1 MLSTF
6 VIGLREGLE
15 AALIVGIVAAFLRTN
30 GRLDLLRWVW
40 AGVAAAVVL
49 CLGVGIALRVA
60 SQNLPYR
67 QQEGLETVIAL
78 VAVAMVS
85 YMVVWMRRHARSL
98 KHDLEGAAGAALD
111 SGSGWALV
119 AMAFLAVLR
128 EGFETAVFLVA
139 AFNESANPTTAATG
153 ALIGILVACVLGYG
167 IYSGGFRIN
176 LARFFRITGAV
187 LVLVAAGLVTSAF
200 HSAHEAGWID
210 AGQRQVADLT
220 WLVRPGSVQSSLLT
234 GMLGWQPR
242 PTVIEVVVYVA
253 FLVPVMTF
261 VLWPAA
267 RPFPRRAAH
276 RRRGGHARGRR
287 DRRGRAGRREARPA
301 GGPDGGGHRHRRRDA
316 HRHGRRAPR
325 RPGDV
330 PCQWTGRRRGDRV
343 RGDRGRDRRGG
354 RPRRRRVPVRTR
366 RDRRRRPA
374 GHAGPG
380 GRAERWSPA
389 PRRQRHQRSRAGDA
403 AHVDP
408 QHGHAVARRRD
419 RPPARR
425 GGRHRDALGGRPV
438 RGVAARSAPTSRP
451 RLPPPTPAAPPRPR
465 SPPLEARRGRAG
477 RRGRH
482 LVDDLRSRSPC
493 SRCSRSPCS
502 C

>member
-40 AGVAAAVVL
+40 AGVAAAIVL
-49 CLGVGIALRVA
+49 CLGVGIALRMA

-210 AGQRQVADLT
+210 ARGPP
-220 WLVRPGSVQSSLLT
+220 WKS
-234 GMLGWQPR
+234 
-242 PTVIEVVVYVA
+242 
-253 FLVPVMTF
+253 MTRSKR
-261 VLWPAA
+261 A
-267 RPFPRRAAH
+267 RR
-276 RRRGGHARGRR
+276 
-287 DRRGRAGRREARPA
+287 
-301 GGPDGGGHRHRRRDA
+301 
-316 HRHGRRAPR
+316 
-325 RPGDV
+325 
-330 PCQWTGRRRGDRV
+330 
-343 RGDRGRDRRGG
+343 
-354 RPRRRRVPVRTR
+354 
-366 RDRRRRPA
+366 
-374 GHAGPG
+374 
-380 GRAERWSPA
+380 S
-389 PRRQRHQRSRAGDA
+389 SRAS
-403 AHVDP
+403 
-408 QHGHAVARRRD
+408 
-419 RPPARR
+419 
-425 GGRHRDALGGRPV
+425 
-438 RGVAARSAPTSRP
+438 ARSAAIRRQPRRWGTTCTTSMP
-451 RLPPPTPAAPPRPR
+451 GWPCTTGAA
-465 SPPLEARRGRAG
+465 AG
-477 RRGRH
+477 STR
-482 LVDDLRSRSPC
+482 
-493 SRCSRSPCS
+493 
-502 C
+502 

>member
-1 MLSTF
+1 M
-6 VIGLREGLE
+6 IGLREGLE

-49 CLGVGIALRVA
+49 CLGVGIALRMA

-267 RPFPRRAAH
+267 RPFPRRALTVAAAATL
-276 RRRGGHARGRR
+276 GVAAIAAVVLVVVKP
-287 DRRGRAGRREARPA
+287 DQPA
-301 GGPDGGGHRHRRRDA
+301 APTAAAIATDGGTLTVTVVEHR
-316 HRHGRRAPR
+316 
-325 RPGDV
+325 GDQV
-330 PCQWTGRRRGDRV
+330 TFRVTWSGRRRGDRFV
-343 RGDRGRDRRGG
+343 ATAAGTDEVAGRDADVFRSE
-354 RPRRRRVPVRTR
+354 PVET
-366 RDRRRRPA
+366 DA
-374 GHAGPG
+374 GDQQVTLARG

-451 RLPPPTPAAPPRPR
+451 RLPPPTPAAPPKPR
-465 SPPLEARRGRAG
+465 SPPPRRARPSGPTRPTPG
-477 RRGRH
+477 
-482 LVDDLRSRSPC
+482 
-493 SRCSRSPCS
+493 
-502 C
+502 

>member
-49 CLGVGIALRVA
+49 CLGVGIALHMA

-261 VLWPAA
+261 VLWPADPAVPAA
-267 RPFPRRAAH
+267 RASPS
-276 RRRGGHARGRR
+276 
-287 DRRGRAGRREARPA
+287 
-301 GGPDGGGHRHRRRDA
+301 
-316 HRHGRRAPR
+316 PR
-325 RPGDV
+325 RP
-330 PCQWTGRRRGDRV
+330 
-343 RGDRGRDRRGG
+343 
-354 RPRRRRVPVRTR
+354 
-366 RDRRRRPA
+366 
-374 GHAGPG
+374 
-380 GRAERWSPA
+380 
-389 PRRQRHQRSRAGDA
+389 RSG
-403 AHVDP
+403 
-408 QHGHAVARRRD
+408 
-419 RPPARR
+419 
-425 GGRHRDALGGRPV
+425 
-438 RGVAARSAPTSRP
+438 S
-451 RLPPPTPAAPPRPR
+451 PR
-465 SPPLEARRGRAG
+465 SP
-477 RRGRH
+477 
-482 LVDDLRSRSPC
+482 RSCWS
-493 SRCSRSPCS
+493 S
-502 C
+502 